1 MVMAHHARLP
11 ALSRSGRTSLP
22 LLLSAL
28 SICALAG
35 LASWQLWIRFANR
48 SPWENT
54 VLPDKQG
61 PAQVEPSRPDSP
73 APDDSSDD
81 GAFLR
86 DNFEEKIATAATLV
100 GLGAQGAEAAPGE
113 LAVMRVGEKR
123 RLWILGAPES
133 APMLTPELLENVL
146 DSQPVASGLTNHEAN
161 DREFKVYMEA
171 LAKASYTPPPAF
183 ANSARHDV
191 NYAQLM
197 SDPKDYRGDVI
208 HVEGRLK
215 LLRRFNPPAAVA
227 EIMSD
232 FYEGWIFPKEERGTS
247 PVCVIFSEL
256 PKGLSPAEK
265 MEVPVA
271 FEGYFFK
278 RYRYKAGDSGHNR
291 AREAPLLI
299 GRTIILAGPPVVAS
313 DDSDVWWTSPMLILL
328 FGLTFATVGFAAA
341 LTWWFRR
348 GDQRVRSRVAEAM
361 PVAFSDTFEPS
372 DAPPASHGPNDGITP
387 APGPG
392 AADPTPNPAHPLST
406 PRFTLDR
413 GNSSKL

>member
-1 MVMAHHARLP
+1 MAHPARLL
-11 ALSRSGRTSLP
+11 ALSRSGRVSLP
-22 LLLSAL
+22 LLLSVL

-35 LASWQLWIRFANR
+35 LAGWQVWIRFANR
-48 SPWENT
+48 SASENT
-54 VLPDKQG
+54 VLPDEQG
-61 PAQVEPSRPDSP
+61 SAQIRPSQPDSS
-73 APDDSSDD
+73 AADDTSDD

-86 DNFEEKIATAATLV
+86 DNFEEKIATSATLV
-100 GLGAQGAEAAPGE
+100 GLGAQGAEAAPAE

-123 RLWILGAPES
+123 RLWILGPPES
-133 APMLTPELLENVL
+133 APALRPQLLGNVL
-146 DSQPVASGLTNHEAN
+146 DSQPVASGQTGLKAN
-161 DREFKVYMEA
+161 DQEFEVFMEA

-183 ANSARHDV
+183 ANSARTDV

-197 SDPKDYRGDVI
+197 SDPADYRGDVI

-227 EIMSD
+227 ERISD
-232 FYEGWIFPKEERGTS
+232 FYEGWIFPKEQRGTN

-256 PKGLSPAEK
+256 PKGLSVAEQ

-278 RYRYKAGDSGHNR
+278 RYRYKAGDSGHNQ

-299 GRTIILAGPPVVAS
+299 GRTIILTGPPVIAS
-313 DDSDVWWTSPMLILL
+313 DGSEIWWTSPMLILL
-328 FGLTFATVGFAAA
+328 FGLIFAIVGFAAA

-348 GDQRVRSRVAEAM
+348 GDQRVRARVVEAM
-361 PVAFSDTFEPS
+361 PVSFSDTFEPS
-372 DAPPASHGPNDGITP
+372 DAPSASPVPNDGIAS
-387 APGPG
+387 APSPG
-392 AADPTPNPAHPLST
+392 AAEPNPAHPLSP

-413 GNSSKL
+413 GNSSRL